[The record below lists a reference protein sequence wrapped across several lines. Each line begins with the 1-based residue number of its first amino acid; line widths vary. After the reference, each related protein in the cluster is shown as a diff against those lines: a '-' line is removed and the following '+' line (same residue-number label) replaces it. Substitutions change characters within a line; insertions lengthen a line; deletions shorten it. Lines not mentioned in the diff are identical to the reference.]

1 MRCSDGVRLSP
12 VAGDWRSHPLR
23 DRESGEG
30 PSSKSAR
37 AELGAAMAGESARA
51 SAGARRDV
59 GTAAPDSGGAHGAYA
74 VGPPAAAAA
83 RQLSAGR
90 GGVAAGLIGAIAVT
104 VISLVF
110 IISYIGAL
118 HAPGPHSVPTGVV
131 GGQAGTSAVSRT
143 LDRAAPGSYDVA
155 SYPSATAARHAIID
169 RTIDV
174 AAVFRPQGEQL
185 LVATAISP
193 SLANSTI
200 KIFQRL
206 AQTAGVPLT
215 VQDVRPLPAS
225 DPDGL
230 SKIYFMIALLAPSLT
245 FGNML
250 ITRISPR
257 LHPLWHLA
265 VIAVFAAIIAA
276 VATALAD
283 PAIGA
288 LAGAPWALFGIGAL
302 FAFAVAVTN
311 AAATRWAGGIGYVAV
326 FLLFIP
332 VGIASSGL
340 TLGPNMITQ
349 WYADLGKALP
359 PGASL
364 TAINNAIYFN
374 GNAVTIPLV
383 VLAAWALAGTLALVM
398 VAILNPP
405 PLPRQHSQPAAEADS
420 AAPETTPTGRHARAP
435 S

>member
-1 MRCSDGVRLSP
+1 
-12 VAGDWRSHPLR
+12 
-23 DRESGEG
+23 
-30 PSSKSAR
+30 
-37 AELGAAMAGESARA
+37 MAGESARA

-143 LDRAAPGSYDVA
+143 LDRAAPGRYDVA

-215 VQDVRPLPAS
+215 VQDVRPLPTS

-265 VIAVFAAIIAA
+265 VIA
-276 VATALAD
+276 ALRPSSPQSPRRWPIPRSALSLA
-283 PAIGA
+283 PPGRCSASA
-288 LAGAPWALFGIGAL
+288 HYSPSPSPSRTRPRLAGP
-302 FAFAVAVTN
+302 
-311 AAATRWAGGIGYVAV
+311 GGIGYVAV

-359 PGASL
+359 PA
-364 TAINNAIYFN
+364 
-374 GNAVTIPLV
+374 
-383 VLAAWALAGTLALVM
+383 
-398 VAILNPP
+398 
-405 PLPRQHSQPAAEADS
+405 PR
-420 AAPETTPTGRHARAP
+420 
-435 S
+435 

>member
-1 MRCSDGVRLSP
+1 
-12 VAGDWRSHPLR
+12 
-23 DRESGEG
+23 
-30 PSSKSAR
+30 
-37 AELGAAMAGESARA
+37 MAGEGGGGT
-51 SAGARRDV
+51 AGAQ
-59 GTAAPDSGGAHGAYA
+59 GEAGTTAAAKPDSGAAHGAYA

-90 GGVAAGLIGAIAVT
+90 RGIAAGLIGAIAVT

-110 IISYIGAL
+110 IVSYIGAL
-118 HAPGPHSVPTGVV
+118 HAPGPHSVPTGIVA
-131 GGQAGTSAVSRT
+131 GQARTSAVSRA
-143 LDRAAPGSYDVA
+143 LDRAVPGGYDVT
-155 SYPSATAARHAIID
+155 SYPTATVARHAIID

-174 AAVFRPQGEQL
+174 AVVSRPQGEQL
-185 LVATAISP
+185 LVATAVSP
-193 SLANSTI
+193 SLANSTV
-200 KIFQRL
+200 KIFHRL
-206 AQTAGVPLT
+206 AQAAGVPLT

-250 ITRISPR
+250 VTRISPR

-265 VIAVFAAIIAA
+265 VIAAFAAIIGA

-288 LAGAPWALFGIGAL
+288 LTGAPWALFGIGAL
-302 FAFAVAVTN
+302 FAFAVAVTT
-311 AAATRWAGGIGYVAV
+311 AAATRWASGIGYVAV

-349 WYADLGKALP
+349 WYADVGKVLP

-383 VLAAWALAGTLALVM
+383 VLSAWALAGALALAM
-398 VAILNPP
+398 VAILHPP
-405 PLPRQHSQPAAEADS
+405 PLPRQRSQPAAEADG
-420 AAPETTPTGRHARAP
+420 AAPETTPAGRHARAP

>member
-143 LDRAAPGSYDVA
+143 LDRAAPGRYDVA

-288 LAGAPWALFGIGAL
+288 LAGRPLGAVRHRRTIRL
-302 FAFAVAVTN
+302 RRRRHERGRDSLGRRHRICRCIPAVHS
-311 AAATRWAGGIGYVAV
+311 RWHR
-326 FLLFIP
+326 LLRPHPRSEHDHP
-332 VGIASSGL
+332 V
-340 TLGPNMITQ
+340 
-349 WYADLGKALP
+349 
-359 PGASL
+359 
-364 TAINNAIYFN
+364 
-374 GNAVTIPLV
+374 VCR
-383 VLAAWALAGTLALVM
+383 
-398 VAILNPP
+398 
-405 PLPRQHSQPAAEADS
+405 PRQGAPPRRLAD
-420 AAPETTPTGRHARAP
+420 RH
-435 S
+435 